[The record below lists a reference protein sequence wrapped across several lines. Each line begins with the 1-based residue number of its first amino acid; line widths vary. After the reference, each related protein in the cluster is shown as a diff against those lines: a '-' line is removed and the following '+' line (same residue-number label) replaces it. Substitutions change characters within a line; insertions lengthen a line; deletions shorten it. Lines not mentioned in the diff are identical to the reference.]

1 MKNIYLSLFLVV
13 FIIGCNDN
21 NPVEVF
27 DGFNAGPIL
36 FVADTNGVT
45 QLFSM
50 ELDGTGI
57 QLLTDKSEYPIYD
70 ARWSPN
76 GEYIAFESSRYNI
89 PYYGNGLFLMN
100 RDGSDVRRMT
110 NKETESYYAT
120 GYGPVWSK
128 DSRVIAYTKL
138 MIPELY
144 GNYNVFYYDLKSQD
158 EKQVTNSNLSE
169 SANEWL
175 ADNQT
180 IVVRTNQATEDSTG
194 KLLRHSTLDFVS
206 TTGELLRSFGKVN
219 QEWSTPILSNSG
231 DKLALAI
238 RDEEII
244 SNIYIMDLNDYSL
257 KKITNNEHE
266 QFLCIAWSAD
276 DNSLLIRAYD
286 GKADEYGRPLT
297 KAYFISIT
305 GEYLREITPFK
316 NKYCRITSLNK

>member
-1 MKNIYLSLFLVV
+1 MKNIYLILILIV
-13 FIIGCNDN
+13 FIIGCDD

-50 ELDGTGI
+50 ELDGTGV
-57 QLLTDKSEYPIYD
+57 QLLTNNSEYSIFD

-89 PYYGNGLFLMN
+89 PYYGNGLFLMK
-100 RDGSDVRRMT
+100 RDGSDVQRITR
-110 NKETESYYAT
+110 KETESYYAT

-128 DSRVIAYTKL
+128 DSRVIAYTNL

-144 GNYNVFYYDLKSQD
+144 GNYNVFCYDLKSHN
-158 EKQVTNSNLSE
+158 EKQVTHSNLSE
-169 SANEWL
+169 SASEWL
-175 ADNQT
+175 ADNET
-180 IVVRTNQATEDSTG
+180 ILVRTDQPTKDSTG
-194 KLLRHSTLDFVS
+194 RLLRHSTLDFIS
-206 TTGELLRSFGKVN
+206 KAGELVSSFGKVN
-219 QEWSTPILSNSG
+219 QEWSTPVLSNNG

-244 SNIYIMDLNDYSL
+244 SNIYIMELNDYTL
-257 KKITNNEHE
+257 KKITNNEHK
-266 QFLCIAWSAD
+266 QFLCIAWGAD

-316 NKYCRITSLNK
+316 NKYSRITSLYE